1 MGLLLILE
9 VRSVKTSV
17 CELILG
23 VLALSGMT
31 NTQSLM
37 VLMLPDAP
45 RGQNTVIQVPGYA
58 RLKLTHTTS
67 LFAQL
72 PAGASERRCIPG
84 AGPAPPVLPGPCPC
98 ARAGGGSAREEGH
111 PQGAAEGT
119 VPASAPARPPSAS
132 GS

>member
-31 NTQSLM
+31 NAQSLM

-45 RGQNTVIQVPGYA
+45 RGQNTVIQVPGY
-58 RLKLTHTTS
+58 
-67 LFAQL
+67 
-72 PAGASERRCIPG
+72 
-84 AGPAPPVLPGPCPC
+84 V
-98 ARAGGGSAREEGH
+98 
-111 PQGAAEGT
+111 
-119 VPASAPARPPSAS
+119 
-132 GS
+132 